1 MVTVTAAAFQKAF
14 GHYGEVAQRE
24 EVAITNHGRESLV
37 LVSAVEY
44 RRLKSLDTREA
55 LPASQLSA
63 EELEAIDAATP
74 PAEAAIYS
82 DELES

>member
-14 GHYGEVAQRE
+14 GHYGDVAQRE

-55 LPASQLSA
+55 LPVSQLSA
-63 EELEAIDAATP
+63 GELDAIDAATP
-74 PAEAAIYS
+74 PTEAPS
-82 DELES
+82 TTTN